1 MCENDALPD
10 IDHGIHVYRCAH
22 QKRGSGGDEG
32 ELQKEHGKVT
42 LLLARLYEVKYV
54 ETEIELCHVLK
65 CTIQVYVKDWM
76 CKTVLD

>member
-10 IDHGIHVYRCAH
+10 IGHGILVYRCAH

-42 LLLARLYEVKYV
+42 LLLARLYEVKYL
-54 ETEIELCHVLK
+54 ETEIEHN
-65 CTIQVYVKDWM
+65 YVM
-76 CKTVLD
+76 Y

>member
-1 MCENDALPD
+1 MCQYDALLG
-10 IDHGIHVYRCAH
+10 IGHGIHVYRCVN

-54 ETEIELCHVLK
+54 ETEIEHN
-65 CTIQVYVKDWM
+65 YVM
-76 CKTVLD
+76 Y